1 LSLLTLNFMVELYK
15 ITRALAPQVVG
26 NKREDANN
34 QESKCEILSGD

>member
-1 LSLLTLNFMVELYK
+1 MVELYK

-34 QESKCEILSGD
+34 QRFKCGILSAD